1 MTYQVVV
8 TAGGKDTFDYLI
20 DDKVVLKHDVNVG
33 DSRVLEKAYDAY
45 VSHAFKK
52 TIVIRDEAAA
62 SIALLEILNR
72 DSLLDVHSSSTDTQG
87 ALCSALLSIDHI
99 DLSMPL
105 FIVPGDSFITGDVGK
120 LFRDFLCLDA
130 QAGTLLFK
138 ANGERWSYARID
150 KDGAILEMAEK
161 VEISDA
167 ASTGVFYFRSG
178 EIFIRAAEW
187 VLLNNLR
194 TSTDFY
200 VSTAINYLAMA
211 GHKVVGKFLEA
222 PNAYVPLSQPS
233 DIVSFRSLHEKN

>member
-8 TAGGKDTFDYLI
+8 TAGGKDTFDFLI
-20 DDKVVLKHDVNVG
+20 DDKINLKHDVKVG
-33 DSRVLEKAYDAY
+33 DSRILQKAYDAY
-45 VSHAFKK
+45 ASHAARK
-52 TIVIRDEAAA
+52 TIVIRAEAAS
-62 SIALLEILNR
+62 SIALFEILKR
-72 DSLLDVHSSSTDTQG
+72 DSSSEVQSSSADTQG

-99 DLSMPL
+99 DLSLPL
-105 FIVPGDSFITGDVGK
+105 FVVPGDSFITGDVGS
-120 LFRDFLCLDA
+120 LFRDFLNLDA

-138 ANGERWSYARID
+138 ANGKRWSYARID

-211 GHKVVGKFLEA
+211 GHRVVGKFLEA
-222 PNAYVPLSQPS
+222 PNVYVPLSQAS
-233 DIVSFRSLHEKN
+233 DIVYFRSIHEKN